1 MDIAVRDGRIV
12 GVRGRAVDRVN
23 RGRLDPEDL
32 YGWQADNSPGAFP
45 VAPRSEM
52 YVYRLAV
59 LVGLGRALP

>member
-32 YGWQADNSPGAFP
+32 YGWQADNSPETFP